1 MPKAGRGQLE
11 DPKGRAGSCP
21 EQLSPLS
28 TFCQGTAWP
37 QAPRGPERSR
47 CQPPPAPPG
56 HLSHKPN
63 YGLSTAVRSLI
74 ERPWGEGT
82 AETVKY
88 PEGDTAI
95 PSQNQN
101 MATPLSPAHARV
113 GRSRGA
119 EETTGSS
126 SLNPTLLSPCSP
138 SLPCP
143 STIISSCSSHR
154 PFHRPAEQPLGLSHL
169 LSVPT
174 GLRLGLPLF
183 PPH

>member
-88 PEGDTAI
+88 PEGDTAV
-95 PSQNQN
+95 PSQKQN

-113 GRSRGA
+113 KGVPGGRRNHWQLLIKSHPPL
-119 EETTGSS
+119 
-126 SLNPTLLSPCSP
+126 SLLTVTALSIHHPLLLFKSQAVSP
-138 SLPCP
+138 PC
-143 STIISSCSSHR
+143 
-154 PFHRPAEQPLGLSHL
+154 
-169 LSVPT
+169 
-174 GLRLGLPLF
+174 
-183 PPH
+183 